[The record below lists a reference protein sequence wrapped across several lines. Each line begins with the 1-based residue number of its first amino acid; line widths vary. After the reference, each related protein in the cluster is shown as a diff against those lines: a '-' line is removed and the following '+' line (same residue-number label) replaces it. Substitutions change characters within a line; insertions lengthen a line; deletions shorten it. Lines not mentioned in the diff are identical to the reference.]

1 MGRAKLNDGIFGDMH
16 RMEETGFP
24 NGSQPNGGAV
34 CLLDDDPSALRGIN
48 RLLSSAGWTAKPFD
62 NPQSFLD
69 YVQTHRPKV
78 AVLDILMPV
87 MNGLEVQRRLRQ
99 ISPSTKVVILTS
111 MDDTS
116 VRCKAME
123 AGASAFFLKPAD
135 SEEFLQAIRVTADD
149 S

>member
-1 MGRAKLNDGIFGDMH
+1 MH
-16 RMEETGFP
+16 RMEEIGFP
-24 NGSQPNGGAV
+24 NGSQPNGCAV

-48 RLLSSAGWTAKPFD
+48 RLLSSAGWVAKPFD
-62 NPQSFLD
+62 NPQSFLE

-111 MDDTS
+111 MDDPS
-116 VRCKAME
+116 VRSKAME
-123 AGASAFFLKPAD
+123 AGASAFFLKPVD
-135 SEEFLQAIRVTADD
+135 SEEFLQAIKVTVGDN
-149 S
+149 

>member
-1 MGRAKLNDGIFGDMH
+1 MYRA
-16 RMEETGFP
+16 EEIGFP
-24 NGSQPNGGAV
+24 NGSRPNGCAI

-48 RLLSSAGWTAKPFD
+48 RLVSSAGWMATPFD

-69 YVQTHRPKV
+69 YAQTNHPKV
-78 AVLDILMPV
+78 AVLDILMPA

-111 MDDTS
+111 MDDPV

-123 AGASAFFLKPAD
+123 AGASAFFLKPVD
-135 SEEFLQAIRVTADD
+135 SEEFLQTIKVTAGD

>member
-1 MGRAKLNDGIFGDMH
+1 
-16 RMEETGFP
+16 MEDIGSP
-24 NGSQPNGGAV
+24 NGSGQNGGAV

-48 RLLSSAGWTAKPFD
+48 RLLSSAGWMAKPFD

-69 YVQTHRPKV
+69 YARTHCPKV

-99 ISPSTKVVILTS
+99 ISPSTKVVVLTS
-111 MDDTS
+111 MDDPA
-116 VRCKAME
+116 VRSKAMD
-123 AGASAFFLKPAD
+123 AGASAFFLKPVD
-135 SEEFLQAIRVTADD
+135 SEEFLQAIKVTVGD